1 MQEGEKLL
9 QEEVKEQK
17 AGGREKAW
25 KEFEREKAGKRA
37 TVEKEQKRAK
47 DEQIEGKG
55 KTKWG
60 QCDSLHHKT
69 YILLEVK

>member
-1 MQEGEKLL
+1 MQEGAKL

-47 DEQIEGKG
+47 DEQIEWKW

-60 QCDSLHHKT
+60 QCHSLHHKT
-69 YILLEVK
+69 YILLKAK